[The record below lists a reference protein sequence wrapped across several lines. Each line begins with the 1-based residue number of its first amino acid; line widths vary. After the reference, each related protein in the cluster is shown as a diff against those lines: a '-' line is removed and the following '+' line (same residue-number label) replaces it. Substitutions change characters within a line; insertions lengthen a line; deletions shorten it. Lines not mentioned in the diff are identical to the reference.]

1 MKTTFRLCV
10 LMMGWALL
18 GTASWGQQQVSGP
31 QQPAGQPS
39 MEQSPEAPADQ
50 SAAGP
55 VADTRP
61 LTGAEERTTGSRS
74 GARNYIV
81 PSLQLYEYADS
92 NRHLE
97 YTSGAHFV
105 SATSVVGRLA
115 LQHVKRT
122 NTLALDYMGGGQFY
136 NNDPSLNATM
146 HQIGLSET
154 VQGRRWGLML
164 GDRGTYL
171 PEPSFGFGGFG
182 SFGGLGSGMGGGFG
196 AGLGNLNPLYS
207 PNQSILSGRGYRIGN
222 SAIGQLTYSASAR
235 SQFTVTASYGLLRFE
250 DATLIDSDNRVFA
263 AGYNRMM
270 TRHDT
275 LGVLYGVSMFHFRGS
290 GFGFDSHFIQL
301 TYGRQIAG
309 RLSLDLAAGPQVSTF
324 KSQLSGSGQSY
335 YWNAHASLRY
345 RWTRSDM
352 GLSYSRYSTA
362 GSGLFYGAE
371 TDRLELSFDRRLT
384 RSWSGSINPGYSHN
398 TRLSQ
403 GTATGTKG
411 SYDASYARA
420 GIRRSLNRY
429 ADFNLNYSLQQQH
442 AGSGINQANG
452 TSLVRHVF
460 GLGLNFHPRQ
470 IPLD

>member
-1 MKTTFRLCV
+1 MRMTLRMCIV
-10 LMMGWALL
+10 IL
-18 GTASWGQQQVSGP
+18 GLTILAGSSLGQQGTSGP
-31 QQPAGQPS
+31 QQPAGQTS
-39 MEQSPEAPADQ
+39 MDQSPEAAADQ
-50 SAAGP
+50 PAAGP

-61 LTGAEERTTGSRS
+61 LTGAEERTAGSRS

-81 PSLQLYEYADS
+81 PSLQISEFADS
-92 NRHLE
+92 NRRLD
-97 YTSGAHFV
+97 YTSNAHFV

-136 NNDPSLNATM
+136 NNDPSLNATI

-154 VQGRRWGLML
+154 VQGRRWSLML
-164 GDRGTYL
+164 GERGTYL

-207 PNQSILSGRGYRIGN
+207 PNQSILTGRGYRISN
-222 SAIGQLTYSASAR
+222 TAVGQLTYAASAR
-235 SQFTVTASYGLLRFE
+235 SQFTATASYGLLRFE
-250 DATLIDSDNRVFA
+250 DAGLIDSDNRIFA

-275 LGVLYGVSMFHFRGS
+275 LGVLYGVSMFHFQGS

-309 RLSLDLAAGPQVSTF
+309 RLSLDLAAGPQISSF
-324 KSQLSGSGQSY
+324 KSQLSGSTQSY
-335 YWNAHASLRY
+335 HWNAHASLRY

-362 GSGLFYGAE
+362 GSGVFYGAE
-371 TDRLELSFDRRLT
+371 TDRLNLSFNHRLT
-384 RSWSGSINPGYSHN
+384 RSWSGSIDPGYSHN

-403 GTATGTKG
+403 GTAAGTKG
-411 SYDASYARA
+411 SYDAVHFGA
-420 GIRRSLNRY
+420 GIRRSLGRH
-429 ADFNLNYSLQQQH
+429 ADFNLHYSLQQQR
-442 AGSGINQANG
+442 AGSGVSQASG
-452 TSLVRHVF
+452 TSLVRHMF